1 MRTISMRTMTMQA
14 SGGAGGAGGA
24 GLRPGL
30 RQRPN
35 CRNTGAF
42 DPWLAAFK
50 REALAQG
57 ISQAALAA
65 ASPYLVLDQ
74 RIIGIDRGQRFFA
87 QNFLEISDK
96 MLAGGRIPNGA
107 NQIKKHAALFARVEK
122 EFGVP
127 ASVIT
132 AFWGLESDFGSGQGK
147 DHSIKSLATLAYD
160 CRRPEMFRGHLTDAL
175 RLIER
180 GDLRADEMIGSWAG
194 ELGQTQM
201 MPSEYMAHALDY
213 DGDGRRNL
221 IKSVPD
227 VLGSTGKYL
236 VHLGWKRGEPWLQEI
251 RVPAN
256 LAWKEADLSVQHPR
270 SKWAAWGV
278 TYADGKPLPADGM
291 PTSVVLPL
299 GRSGPAFLAY
309 DNFQAY
315 LKWNQSLNYSLTAA
329 YYANRLDGAP
339 AQPRQ
344 PRHTEDHVRGDA
356 RAAGAAA
363 EARPRRRPHRRR
375 ARAQEPHR
383 DPGDAEQ
390 VGPAGRRLAD
400 RRAAGAAARR
410 MSSAGRRR
418 HAKRRPAAHVARAGG
433 AVLAALSAAARLN
446 IH

>member
-1 MRTISMRTMTMQA
+1 MAVPT
-14 SGGAGGAGGA
+14 
-24 GLRPGL
+24 
-30 RQRPN
+30 
-35 CRNTGAF
+35 
-42 DPWLAAFK
+42 AALGNPIAATPARSSRGSPPSR
-50 REALAQG
+50 REAPAKG

-74 RIIGIDRGQRFFA
+74 RIIDIDRGQQFFA

-107 NQIKKHAALFARVEK
+107 NQIKKHPALFAREEK

-160 CRRPEMFRGHLTDAL
+160 CRRPEMFRGHLFDAL

-227 VLGSTGKYL
+227 VIGSTGKYL

-256 LAWKEADLSVQHPR
+256 LAWKEAELSVQHPR
-270 SKWAAWGV
+270 SKWASWGV
-278 TYADGKPLPADGM
+278 TYADGKPLPADDM

-299 GRSGPAFLAY
+299 GRFGPAFLAY

-329 YYANRLDGAP
+329 YYANRLDGA
-339 AQPRQ
+339 
-344 PRHTEDHVRGDA
+344 
-356 RAAGAAA
+356 
-363 EARPRRRPHRRR
+363 
-375 ARAQEPHR
+375 
-383 DPGDAEQ
+383 
-390 VGPAGRRLAD
+390 RRLNRGSPDIPKITFEETRELQELLQKRGHDVGRIDGVLGLKSRIAIRETQSKLGMPAD
-400 RRAAGAAARR
+400 GWPTAELLARLRGAT
-410 MSSAGRRR
+410 SSAGRP
-418 HAKRRPAAHVARAGG
+418 RRPSSAGRPRPSPFG
-433 AVLAALSAAARLN
+433 RR
-446 IH
+446 